1 MTQLTDCPPQHAETN
16 ASVKPTTTL
25 DPEDWTELRTQAHR
39 MLDDMLDYTKDIR
52 SRPVWQPI
60 PDEVRA
66 RRNSPTPRS
75 PSRLTDVHEEFMHY
89 VLPYAVGNVHPGFMG
104 WVHGGGTPVGMLAE
118 MLAAGLNANL
128 GGRDQIPIEVEREV
142 VRWACEIVGFPGA
155 ASGLFVTG
163 TSMANLIAVV
173 VAREAALGNPTGGR
187 RIAAGANQLAAYA
200 STAVHGCIG
209 KAMEIAGL
217 GSDALRLVAADRRH
231 RIDLSALQEA
241 ILRDREAGLTP
252 FLVVGT
258 AGTVDT
264 GAVDD
269 LAGLADLCRRE
280 KIWFHVDGA
289 YGALAKLAPELAHRL
304 DGMERADSLAF
315 DFHKWGQVPYDAGVI
330 LVRDGAV
337 HQRAFALS
345 ANYLERARRGL
356 AGGSPWPC
364 DFGPELSRGFR
375 ALKVWFTLKVY
386 GTDALGEAI
395 SHTCQLARYLESRIA
410 ETPRLELLAPVEL
423 NIVCF
428 RYRCAEPDC
437 VQLEQVNEK
446 IVVALQESG
455 IVAPSTT
462 RIDGQLAI
470 RAAIVNHR
478 TSRGE
483 IDALIDGVL
492 SFGNAIESLADRNKI
507 TAKTQ
512 KTPTWQEL
520 SEALRMVEQELVTQP
535 ESIQHLFL
543 RGNLL
548 ELMDRKPDALLT
560 YRTLVE
566 FDPVHRGAWNNMGTL
581 LTAAGRK
588 VDAHEAFSRAVLSS
602 PGDPMCEVSY
612 ANSLRNR
619 GEFENACQHFEIA
632 LKTDPVYWQAHLGIS
647 AVLRDLNR
655 DEEACAHRRAAVSGR
670 CIVPQTY
677 RGKQPPITVL
687 ELAAIG
693 PGNTRFANFLSDSI
707 FKRYLVAAE
716 FYEPGMPLPPHQLVV
731 NSIGD
736 ADAAADALRG
746 AEALM
751 RHTAAPVMNRAAAVL
766 ATGRCEM
773 AQRLSGLPGVIT
785 AKTVTMPRESLA
797 APDALHMLRTHGLAF
812 PLLLRSPGFHQ
823 GEHFLRVEK
832 IEELAAALEVLPGG
846 ELTVIEYLDARG
858 RDGKSRKY
866 RVMMIDGRLYP
877 LHAAV
882 SHQWKIHYFSAEM
895 AESPEHRAEDRG
907 FLENMSGVIGPLAV
921 NALERIQ
928 EILGLDYGGIDFGLN
943 QNGDLLVFEAN
954 ATMAVIPPAEDAR
967 WDYRRPAVARV
978 CEAVHAMLQRQAGE
992 NGQLTREPLPLLG
1005 KT

>member
-1 MTQLTDCPPQHAETN
+1 MPQLTDCAPRNSEIETLAER
-16 ASVKPTTTL
+16 SKTL
-25 DPEDWTELRTQAHR
+25 DPENWAALRTQAHR

-60 PDEVRA
+60 PGEVRA
-66 RRNSPTPRS
+66 RRDSPAPKS
-75 PSRLTDVHEEFMHY
+75 PSDLADVHEEFMQY

-142 VRWACEIVGFPGA
+142 VRWACEIVGFPKT

-173 VAREAALGNPTGGR
+173 VAREAALGNPKGGR
-187 RIAAGANQLAAYA
+187 RIAAAGAKQLTAYA

-209 KAMEIAGL
+209 KAIGIAGL
-217 GSDALRLVAADRRH
+217 GSEALRLVPADRHYRM
-231 RIDLSALQEA
+231 DLNALESAIHQ
-241 ILRDREAGLTP
+241 DREAGLTP

-264 GAVDD
+264 GSVDD
-269 LAGLADLCRRE
+269 LAGLADLCKRE

-304 DGMERADSLAF
+304 EGMERADSVAF

-330 LVRDGAV
+330 LVRDSAAQ
-337 HQRAFALS
+337 QRAFALS
-345 ANYLERARRGL
+345 ANYLERAQRGL
-356 AGGSPWPC
+356 AGGLPWPC
-364 DFGPELSRGFR
+364 DFGPDLSRGFR

-395 SHTCQLARYLESRIA
+395 SNTCQLARYLESRIVQ
-410 ETPRLELLAPVEL
+410 TPRLEMLTPVEL

-428 RYRCAEPDC
+428 RYRCAEPD
-437 VQLEQVNEK
+437 QVNER

-478 TSRGE
+478 TCRTE

-492 SFGNAIESLADRNKI
+492 SFGNAIESISDRNKI
-507 TAKTQ
+507 TAEKQ

-520 SEALRMVEQELVTQP
+520 SQALKLVERQLLAQP
-535 ESIQHLFL
+535 ESVQHLFL

-548 ELMDRKPDALLT
+548 ELMDRKSDALLS
-560 YRTLVE
+560 YRTLVA

-581 LTAAGRK
+581 LTAAGK
-588 VDAHEAFSRAVLSS
+588 SAEAHEAFSRAVLSS
-602 PGDPMCEVSY
+602 PGDPMCEVGY

-619 GEFENACQHFEIA
+619 GEVEKARQHFEIA
-632 LKTDPVYWQAHLGIS
+632 LKTDPDYWQAHLGMS
-647 AVLRDLNR
+647 SVLRELNR
-655 DEEACAHRRAAVSGR
+655 NEDAYAHRRAAFRGR
-670 CIVPQTY
+670 CIVPLTY

-707 FKRYLVAAE
+707 FKRYLVAVE
-716 FYEPGMPLPPHQLVV
+716 FYEPGMPLPPHQMVV

-736 ADAAADALRG
+736 ADAALEALRG
-746 AEALM
+746 AESLM
-751 RHTAAPVMNRAAAVL
+751 RHTAAPVMNRPAAVL
-766 ATGRCEM
+766 ATGRSEM

-785 AKTVTMPRESLA
+785 AKTVTMPRELLA
-797 APDALHMLRTHGLAF
+797 ARDASEMLLNYGLAF

-823 GEHFLRVEK
+823 GEHFLRVESV
-832 IEELAAALEVLPGG
+832 EELPAALETLPGS

-866 RVMMIDGRLYP
+866 RVMMIDGQLYP

-895 AESPEHRAEDRG
+895 AESPEHRAEDRE
-907 FLENMSGVIGPLAV
+907 FLENMLGVLGPRAV

-943 QNGDLLVFEAN
+943 ENGDVLVFEAN

-978 CEAVHAMLQRQAGE
+978 CEAVHAMLQRKTRE
-992 NGQLTREPLPLLG
+992 IGQLS
-1005 KT
+1005 